1 MARRTKEDALATRDR
16 ILDAAEQ
23 VFESQG
29 VARTSLQQIAA
40 AAGVTRGAIYWHFKD
55 KAELFSAMMDRVLLP
70 CEWAMDDAEL
80 IEEEQTDPL
89 SAVTALA
96 LAPLEQLSTD
106 ERLRRVFTIAMHFT
120 EYADEMSPVLTRC
133 DEGVGRYIAEI
144 DRLLRQAMR
153 RGLLPADLDSRAQAT
168 ALFAMVDGL
177 MHNWTRRPTAFALL
191 PVARAGVQ
199 SFLRG
204 LAQSAG

>member
-1 MARRTKEDALATRDR
+1 MARRTKEDALATRHR

-29 VARTSLQQIAA
+29 VARTSLQQVAA
-40 AAGVTRGAIYWHFKD
+40 EAGVTRGAIYWHFKD

-70 CEWAMDDAEL
+70 CEWAMDDAEQ
-80 IEEEQTDPL
+80 IEEEHPDPL

-96 LAPLEQLSTD
+96 LAPLEQLCTD
-106 ERLRRVFTIAMHFT
+106 GRLRRVFTIAMHFT
-120 EYADEMSPVLTRC
+120 EYTEEMSPVRTRC
-133 DEGVGRYIAEI
+133 DEGVGRYVAEI

-153 RGLLPADLDSRAQAT
+153 RGLLPARPDSRAQAT
-168 ALFAMVDGL
+168 ALFAMIDGL
-177 MHNWTRRPTAFALL
+177 MHNWTRQPSAFELL

-204 LAQSAG
+204 LAQPAD

>member
-1 MARRTKEDALATRDR
+1 MARRTKEDALATRHR

-29 VARTSLQQIAA
+29 VARTSLQQVAA
-40 AAGVTRGAIYWHFKD
+40 EAGVTRGAIYWHFKD

-70 CEWAMDDAEL
+70 CEWAMDDAEQ
-80 IEEEQTDPL
+80 IEEEHPDPL

-96 LAPLEQLSTD
+96 LAPLEQLTSD
-106 ERLRRVFTIAMHFT
+106 PRLRRVFTIAMHFT
-120 EYADEMSPVLTRC
+120 EYTDEMSPVMTRC

-153 RGLLPADLDSRAQAT
+153 QGRLPAALDSRAQAT

-177 MHNWTRRPTAFALL
+177 MHNWTRQPSAFELL

-204 LAQSAG
+204 VAQPPG

>member
-1 MARRTKEDALATRDR
+1 MARRTKEDALATRHR

-29 VARTSLQQIAA
+29 VARTSLQQVAA
-40 AAGVTRGAIYWHFKD
+40 TAGVTRGAIYWHFKD

-70 CEWAMDDAEL
+70 CEWAVDDAEL
-80 IEEEQTDPL
+80 IEEEADPL
-89 SAVTALA
+89 AAVIALA

-106 ERLRRVFTIAMHFT
+106 ERLRRVFMIAMHFT
-120 EYADEMSPVLTRC
+120 EYTDEMSQVLTRC
-133 DEGVGRYIAEI
+133 DESVGRYIAEI

-153 RGLLPADLDSRAQAT
+153 RGLLPANLDSRAQAT

-191 PVARAGVQ
+191 PVARNGVQ

-204 LAQSAG
+204 LAQSTG

>member
-1 MARRTKEDALATRDR
+1 MARRTKEDALATRHR

-133 DEGVGRYIAEI
+133 DEAAAFGGIAGTVAQSGIGVAYTCHDESVGQAARTGDNHALAASVLQGRWAE
-144 DRLLRQAMR
+144 
-153 RGLLPADLDSRAQAT
+153 RAS
-168 ALFAMVDGL
+168 
-177 MHNWTRRPTAFALL
+177 
-191 PVARAGVQ
+191 VARAG
-199 SFLRG
+199 R
-204 LAQSAG
+204 SA